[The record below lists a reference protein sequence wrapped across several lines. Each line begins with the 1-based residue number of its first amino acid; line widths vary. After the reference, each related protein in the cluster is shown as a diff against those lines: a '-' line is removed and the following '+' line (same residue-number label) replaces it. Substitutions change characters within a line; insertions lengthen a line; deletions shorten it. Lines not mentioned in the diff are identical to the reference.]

1 MPRSQNPKCHQE
13 EVEHFGVAVQVKQ
26 LTPDGNLYVEHRH
39 FDERFRKSLRTKNL
53 EKARAWARK
62 HCKEVALQKDGG
74 ALGAAARSNRL
85 TLGDLFD
92 AFRERGMP
100 KYKKEVT
107 PTHLGRLSM
116 SMRLMEHVW
125 GRSLRLDHLDQQ
137 RIDEFVTR
145 REEEGIRLDEKTF
158 EPVSR
163 RTTRADLDC
172 LSAILK
178 WAQKQR
184 HEGDWLLPGVNPLE
198 RRRVDLPPEKSD
210 NEISRP
216 IADEERYEAVLEF
229 AGQIGSA
236 ARHRGRHMLP
246 MLLQLARHTGRRLQ
260 AILNLRWEDIC
271 LDREACEAI
280 LRRDQA
286 PIRRAKEWPHG
297 AIRWRAE
304 HNKMGHGS
312 VIPIRREL
320 QEALKRYR
328 IQGWPALLEKI
339 VGENWDERIDPQDML
354 LFPSPSDPSNPVGR
368 TTPHDWLELA
378 EELARQAG
386 RRGAPPV
393 DEKQGGFHAYRR
405 WWASERSHYTS
416 DMGKKAVRIAG
427 GWKPKGDIMRQ
438 VYLQVPA
445 AQLYKVVANEES
457 DRHQAGVVSLE
468 VLRRLVADIVDQ
480 LSTGSAQENLQRFPD
495 LSEHEQRQL
504 LWDRI
509 RAAEQDRSSSSSEI
523 HPGSQNVVKSIEKAG

>member
-1 MPRSQNPKCHQE
+1 MPRPKNSQCHHE
-13 EVEHFGVAVQVKQ
+13 EVEHFGVAVQLKQ

-39 FDERFRKSLRTKNL
+39 FDERFRKSLRTKDL
-53 EKARAWARK
+53 EKARAWARD
-62 HCKEVALQKDGG
+62 HCKEIALQKEGG
-74 ALGAAARSNRL
+74 ALGAAVRSNKL
-85 TLGDLFD
+85 TLGELFD

-100 KYKKEVT
+100 RYEKEVT
-107 PTHLGRLSM
+107 RTHLNRLSM

-125 GRSLRLDHLDQQ
+125 GRSLRLEHLDQQ

-145 REEEGIRLDEKTF
+145 REERGIRLDEKTF

-163 RTTRADLDC
+163 RTSRADLDC

-184 HEGDWLLPGVNPLE
+184 HEGDWLLPGVNPLA
-198 RRRVDLPPEKSD
+198 RVDLPPEKPDS
-210 NEISRP
+210 EISRP
-216 IADEERYEAVLEF
+216 IADQERYEAVLEF
-229 AGQIGSA
+229 ADQIGDTE
-236 ARHRGRHMLP
+236 RHKGRYMLP
-246 MLLQLARHTGRRLQ
+246 ALLQVARHTGRRLQ

-271 LDREACEAI
+271 LDREACEAT

-286 PIRRAKEWPHG
+286 PVRRAREWPHG

-304 HNKMGHGS
+304 HNKMGYGS

-328 IQGWPALLEKI
+328 VRGWPALLEKI
-339 VGENWDERIDPQDML
+339 AGEKWDEKFDPEDML
-354 LFPSPSDPSNPVGR
+354 LFPSPSDPRNLVHRS
-368 TTPHDWLELA
+368 TPRDWLVLA
-378 EELARQAG
+378 EDLARQAN
-386 RRGAPPV
+386 RRGAPSV

-427 GWKPKGDIMRQ
+427 GWKPKGDTMRR

-445 AQLYKVVANEES
+445 DQLYKVVANEKS
-457 DRHQAGVVSLE
+457 DGHQAGVVSLE
-468 VLRRLVADIVDQ
+468 VLRSLVADVVDQ
-480 LSTGSAQENLQRFPD
+480 LSTGSARESIERFPD
-495 LSEHEQRQL
+495 LSERDQKRL
-504 LWDRI
+504 LWELI
-509 RAAEQDRSSSSSEI
+509 RAAEQDRSSLSSSEI
-523 HPGSQNVVKSIEKAG
+523 HAGSQDVVKSVEKVG